1 MSLSMRKLDKLEIMK
16 NKINIGDEA
25 TLNKVFT
32 SEDVYHFANISLD
45 NNPIHLDDEYASK
58 TIFKARIVQGILVSG
73 LISAVIANKLPGN
86 GSIYLK
92 QELNFKIPVFIG
104 DEITAKIL
112 VTKIHQNK
120 PIYTLSTICTN
131 QNNEIVIDGE
141 AIILLN
147 RKKDI

>member
-1 MSLSMRKLDKLEIMK
+1 MI

-25 TLNKVFT
+25 TLSKVFT
-32 SEDVYHFANISLD
+32 DADVIQFSKISLD
-45 NNPIHLDDEYASK
+45 NNPVHLDDEYASK
-58 TIFKARIVQGILVSG
+58 TIFKSRIVQGILVSG

-92 QELNFKIPVFIG
+92 QESNFKKPVFIG
-104 DEITAKIL
+104 DKVTAKIL

-131 QNNEIVIDGE
+131 QKNEIVIDGE

-147 RKKDI
+147 RNLTK